1 MKLGRPVKPL
11 KTGIY
16 WMETSRLFLL
26 RTLLSEILTL
36 LFLILHSHNAM
47 RFSPIF
53 FISVIVLLS
62 PTITTTALAVPLVI
76 RSALVDQASSSVEQI
91 NLSRPLGNSVLISQ
105 EGNRGEILQKLNL
118 SRDQLQQISAIRQKY
133 QPLIQDRTRTVRTTQ
148 AKLKDLMASSAA
160 PSDVKAVFQELQ
172 NRRQELQQLRFESM
186 LAIRQT
192 LTPAQR
198 QIFETELNKRRAEK
212 RDRR

>member
-1 MKLGRPVKPL
+1 
-11 KTGIY
+11 
-16 WMETSRLFLL
+16 METSRLFLL

-76 RSALVDQASSSVEQI
+76 RSALVDQASSPVEQI

-186 LAIRQT
+186 LAIRQI

-212 RDRR
+212 RDHR

>member
-1 MKLGRPVKPL
+1 
-11 KTGIY
+11 
-16 WMETSRLFLL
+16 
-26 RTLLSEILTL
+26 
-36 LFLILHSHNAM
+36 M
-47 RFSPIF
+47 RFSPILS
-53 FISVIVLLS
+53 ISVIVLLS

-76 RSALVDQASSSVEQI
+76 RSALADQASSSVEQI

-186 LAIRQT
+186 LAIRQI